1 MIGIGL
7 AAGSGTR
14 ARPLTLKTPDYL
26 RSKAAVR
33 FLGTPVIEHQLRMLA
48 QAGVEEMVVVARG
61 RENRFQIKTLVGY
74 GERFGLDVRYSP
86 VLLDH
91 LDRGSA
97 DATIRNAEYFD
108 LDGLLFVYPVD
119 SLIDVDLKAAG
130 HVHRAKHAAFTMIT
144 TRVKA
149 RDAVHTYGVALTDE
163 SGRVTRFL
171 EKPSPAHLAE
181 ILGPGWA
188 EAEVE
193 INAGFYLVEARL
205 LAELGHVPDIASRR
219 RTALDFGHDLLPWL
233 IAEGYRVQ
241 AIPASWVG
249 DLGNLRQYLST
260 MRTLLTGAESP
271 PGVDLGPDLA
281 PPRRVFGPPRTPVGP
296 KWERVRIGRYV
307 HIGPDTTLVDVSI
320 GDECVIGRG
329 VHLEHVHLDDG
340 VVVGDGAHIRSTVVG
355 LMARIRSTL
364 DRPVELS
371 GVSGIGDEAEVEAG
385 SRLTAVLVYPRV
397 TVAAGSEIHGPAV
410 LTTRMAAL
418 RLAGHPPRRPLARA
432 YVLHRRPALIP
443 PQGRY
448 HVSAARV

>member
-14 ARPLTLKTPDYL
+14 ARPLTLKTSDYL

-33 FLGTPVIEHQLRMLA
+33 FLGTPVIEHQLRMLS
-48 QAGVEEMVVVARG
+48 QGGVREVVVVARG
-61 RENRFQIKTLVGY
+61 RENRFQIKTLIGY
-74 GERFGLDVRYSP
+74 GDRFGLDVRYSP

-119 SLIDVDLKAAG
+119 SLITLDLKAAAEA
-130 HVHRAKHAAFTMIT
+130 HRSTHAAFTIIT

-149 RDAVHTYGVALTDE
+149 RDAVHTYGVLVTDE
-163 SGRVTRFL
+163 SGRIRQFL
-171 EKPSPAHLAE
+171 EKPSPGELAE
-181 ILGPGWA
+181 ILGPDWA
-188 EAEVE
+188 QAEVE
-193 INAGFYLVEARL
+193 TNAGFYLVDARF
-205 LAELGHVPDIASRR
+205 LAELNRVPDIASRR
-219 RTALDFGHDLLPWL
+219 RTSLDFGHDLIPWL
-233 IAEGYRVQ
+233 IARGCRVQ
-241 AIPASWVG
+241 AVSAPWVG
-249 DLGNLRQYLST
+249 DLGTLRQYLLT
-260 MRTLLTGAESP
+260 MRALLRGTASAT
-271 PGVDLGPDLA
+271 GVDLGPDLA

-296 KWERVRIGRYV
+296 KWHAVRIGRYV

-340 VVVGDGAHIRSTVVG
+340 VVIGDGAHIRSTVVG
-355 LMARIRSTL
+355 LMAHIHSTL
-364 DRPVELS
+364 SHPVDLS

-397 TVAAGSEIHGPAV
+397 TVAAGSDIRGPAV
-410 LTTRMAAL
+410 LTSRVAAL
-418 RLAGHPPRRPLARA
+418 RLSSHPPRRPVARA
-432 YVLHRRPALIP
+432 VVLRRRETAAAVV
-443 PQGRY
+443 GRY